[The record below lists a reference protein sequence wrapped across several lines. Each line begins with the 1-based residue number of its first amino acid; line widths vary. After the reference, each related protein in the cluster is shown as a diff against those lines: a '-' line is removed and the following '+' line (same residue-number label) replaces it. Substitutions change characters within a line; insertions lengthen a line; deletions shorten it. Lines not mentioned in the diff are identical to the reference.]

1 MKNPTN
7 IYTEI
12 IEKDGSY
19 NKPFNIFTPLFTF
32 ISIILSISKLANNS
46 EIISIINSS
55 KNDSFE

>member
-19 NKPFNIFTPLFTF
+19 NRPLNISNPISPF
-32 ISIILSISKLANNS
+32 
-46 EIISIINSS
+46 
-55 KNDSFE
+55 